1 MTTPTLPAK
10 LVAHLLAGVLEQ
22 ARARAERLLDRNPR
36 RRQAVHDRT
45 AGRLSHLYRL
55 GEQIARVYRLEEE
68 LAGQAKTVD
77 AAVAGLLLAV
87 AGGHGEA
94 MRGLEDRL
102 AELEDPRAQAVLE
115 VRATEPERL
124 AELILRGGS

>member
-45 AGRLSHLYRL
+45 AGRS
-55 GEQIARVYRLEEE
+55 
-68 LAGQAKTVD
+68 
-77 AAVAGLLLAV
+77 
-87 AGGHGEA
+87 
-94 MRGLEDRL
+94 LEDRM
-102 AELEDPRAQAVLE
+102 
-115 VRATEPERL
+115 
-124 AELILRGGS
+124 AELILGTGDTNL